1 MLAPKA
7 LVLVGIGLGGEEW
20 MEDGDEGKIRVMEKG
35 PAGSKG
41 PKLVWSNRE
50 GIAHAWGQNSAV
62 GSELIGE
69 KERRQKKEEVGDFS
83 VIVVCTKGEKLKGE
97 VKL

>member
-20 MEDGDEGKIRVMEKG
+20 MEDGDEGRIRVMEKG

-69 KERRQKKEEVGDFS
+69 KERRHKKKEVGDFS
-83 VIVVCTKGEKLKGE
+83 VTVEFVQKEKY
-97 VKL
+97 

>member
-50 GIAHAWGQNSAV
+50 GIAHAWGQNPAV

-83 VIVVCTKGEKLKGE
+83 VIVEFVQKEKN
-97 VKL
+97 

>member
-83 VIVVCTKGEKLKGE
+83 VIVEFVQKEKN
-97 VKL
+97 

>member
-1 MLAPKA
+1 M
-7 LVLVGIGLGGEEW
+7 LVGIGLGGEEW
-20 MEDGDEGKIRVMEKG
+20 MEDGDEGKIRAMEKG

-83 VIVVCTKGEKLKGE
+83 VIVEFVQKEKN
-97 VKL
+97 

>member
-20 MEDGDEGKIRVMEKG
+20 MEDGDEGKIRAMEKG

-83 VIVVCTKGEKLKGE
+83 VIVEFVQKEKN
-97 VKL
+97 